1 LSLVELRRF
10 SSPVEGQVALG
21 FLKSHGFHVALFDA
35 VSFGYADGFP
45 LEVRLMV
52 LDEELEEVA
61 AVLKAGS
68 ET

>member
-1 LSLVELRRF
+1 MSLVELRRF

-52 LDEELEEVA
+52 LDDDVAEARQLLEA
-61 AVLKAGS
+61 FQR
-68 ET
+68 